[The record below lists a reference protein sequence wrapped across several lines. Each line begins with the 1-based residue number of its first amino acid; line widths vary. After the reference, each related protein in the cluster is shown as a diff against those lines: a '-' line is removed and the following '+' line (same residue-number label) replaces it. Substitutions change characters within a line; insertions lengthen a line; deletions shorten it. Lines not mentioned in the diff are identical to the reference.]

1 MFDGREKRAVC
12 IAAINGVG
20 NLSSVYG
27 SFFWPAGDAPRYI
40 KGFGITTGLM
50 GLCGIL
56 ALVAKLI
63 YDDKGVA
70 AKEAEEEEE
79 RRRTGGV

>member
-27 SFFWPAGDAPRYI
+27 SFFWPAPDAPRYI

-50 GLCGIL
+50 AL
-56 ALVAKLI
+56 AICLAGFAKWK

-70 AKEAEEEEE
+70 ADQAAEEE
-79 RRRTGGV
+79 RL